1 MSVLSEFKKFT
12 LRGNLVDMAVGF
24 TVGAAFTSIARSL
37 VDDVIMPPVGLLLG
51 RSDFSDLFWLLR
63 AGEAAPPYNT
73 LADAQAAGA
82 VTINY
87 GVFVN
92 AVLAFLLVAVAMFL
106 VIRAINRIDRQLER
120 DAGAAEAAPAEPE
133 TKKCPFCLTT
143 IPAKATRCPQCTSNL
158 EGGPGPAG
166 AAEAEPPPLAGQDGA
181 SATTRSSP

>member
-1 MSVLSEFKKFT
+1 MSIVSEFKKFT

-24 TVGAAFTSIARSL
+24 TVGAAFTTIARSL

-51 RSDFSDLFWLLR
+51 RSDFSDQFLLLR
-63 AGEAAPPYNT
+63 AGETAPPPYST

-106 VIRAINRIDRQLER
+106 VIRAINRAERVLER
-120 DAGAAEAAPAEPE
+120 EAGASEAEPAEPE
-133 TKKCPFCLTT
+133 TKKCPYCLTT
-143 IPAKATRCPQCTSNL
+143 IPHKASRCPQCTSQL
-158 EGGPGPAG
+158 GGGRRTG
-166 AAEAEPPPLAGQDGA
+166 EQAAEAPPLPGPM
-181 SATTRSSP
+181 T

>member
-1 MSVLSEFKKFT
+1 MSLVSEFKKFA

-24 TVGAAFTSIARSL
+24 TVGAAFTTIARSL
-37 VDDVIMPPVGLLLG
+37 VDGVIMPPAGLLLG

-63 AGEAAPPYNT
+63 AGEAEPPPYAT

-92 AVLAFLLVAVAMFL
+92 AVLAFVLVALAMFL

-133 TKKCPFCLTT
+133 SKKCPFCLST
-143 IPAKATRCPQCTSNL
+143 IPYKATRCPQCTSNL
-158 EGGPGPAG
+158 EGGRGPAG
-166 AAEAEPPPLAGQDGA
+166 EVEADPPPLPGPTA
-181 SATTRSSP
+181 

>member
-1 MSVLSEFKKFT
+1 MSLVSEFKKFA

-37 VDDVIMPPVGLLLG
+37 VDDVVMPPVGLLLG

-63 AGEAAPPYNT
+63 AGEAELPPYAT

-87 GVFVN
+87 GLFVN
-92 AVLAFLLVAVAMFL
+92 AVLAFLLVALAMFL
-106 VIRAINRIDRQLER
+106 VMRAINRIDRQLER

-133 TKKCPFCLTT
+133 SKKCPYCLTT
-143 IPAKATRCPQCTSNL
+143 IPFKATRCPQCTSDL
-158 EGGPGPAG
+158 TDGRGPAG
-166 AAEAEPPPLAGQDGA
+166 EVAAEPPPLPGPTA
-181 SATTRSSP
+181 

>member
-1 MSVLSEFKKFT
+1 MSIVGEFKKFA

-37 VDDVIMPPVGLLLG
+37 VDDVVMPPVGLLLG

-63 AGEAAPPYNT
+63 AGETAPPPYAT

-87 GVFVN
+87 GLFIN
-92 AVLAFLLVAVAMFL
+92 AVLAFLLVALAMFL
-106 VIRAINRIDRQLER
+106 VMRAINRIDRQLER

-133 TKKCPFCLTT
+133 NKKCPYCLTT
-143 IPAKATRCPQCTSNL
+143 VPYKATRCPQCTSDL
-158 EGGPGPAG
+158 AGGSGPAG
-166 AAEAEPPPLAGQDGA
+166 EVAAEPPPLPGPG
-181 SATTRSSP
+181 P